1 MKDTYTLVFIFL
13 ELGTLVFGYWLKI
26 SFSLTT
32 FIAVLHIAFSSH
44 CELSSRAGGKSIH
57 FLLFDLA
64 VREEMPH
71 VAISAK
77 VGPVSLCLISLVL
90 LSLSSPLSLTLNV
103 EGLRREAGE
112 GEGTSPHS

>member
-1 MKDTYTLVFIFL
+1 M
-13 ELGTLVFGYWLKI
+13 
-26 SFSLTT
+26 LT
-32 FIAVLHIAFSSH
+32 IEDLQEGEIMDG
-44 CELSSRAGGKSIH
+44 EP
-57 FLLFDLA
+57 LLFDLA
-64 VREEMPH
+64 VREEVPH

-77 VGPVSLCLISLVL
+77 LGPVSLCLISLVL